1 MHIEIFDIETNGIK
15 DFKTLLGL
23 KTIHCI
29 GMASPDGEPE
39 LVPVEEALE
48 RLRLADIIVGHNIQ
62 DFDVRAI
69 QRLHPDWNTDAVIR
83 DTLIMCRMLWPDIQ
97 NEDWQTPEFPK
108 NLVGRQSLKAW
119 GVRLGIH
126 KGEFAQ
132 CADWDE
138 YTDEMGE
145 YCLQDVRV
153 TQALWNRI
161 KKENPPA
168 RPTVLEHEF
177 AAIVSQQERNG
188 FGFDIN
194 AAKELHSSLLHEKDQ
209 LKKRLQG
216 QFPSQIIPM
225 KTPAY
230 YEDPITKKRY
240 TRKSDAPMNIRKALL
255 NGELRVKEVPFN
267 PGSRMQ
273 IADGLIK
280 KHGWNPTEFTGEGR
294 ARVDESIL
302 RELEYPE
309 ATDLILYLTIA
320 KRLGQIADGR
330 ESWLKVEKDGRIY
343 GRVNP
348 CGAVTSRCTH
358 SRPNMAQVP
367 RVGAPWGKECR
378 SLFVAPEG
386 CVLVGV
392 DASGLELRCLAHYTY
407 SLDGGHYAKE
417 ILHGD
422 IHTSNQRA
430 AGLPDRDSAKTFIY
444 ALCYGAGDAKI
455 GSIVGGG
462 VDEGRKIKREF
473 FRKISSL
480 KRIQD
485 GVKNR
490 LKQQDHLVGIDG
502 RKLKIRSPHSALNTL
517 LQSAGAIAMKEA
529 TCLIHRAF
537 KAEGWTEA
545 DVMQVGHIHDEVQF
559 QAREEIAD
567 HVGRISVQAIRD
579 AGESLGFRCPLDGEY
594 RIGHNWAETH

>member
-15 DFKTLLGL
+15 DFGSLLGL

-29 GMASPDGEPE
+29 GMASPNSEPE
-39 LVPVEEALE
+39 LVPVDEALE
-48 RLRLADIIVGHNIQ
+48 RLSLADIIVGHNIQ

-69 QRLHPDWNTDAVIR
+69 QRLNPDWKTDAAIR
-83 DTLIMCRMLWPDIQ
+83 DTLILCRMLWPDIQ

-108 NLVGRQSLKAW
+108 NLIGRQSLKAW

-126 KGEFAQ
+126 KGDFAQ

-161 KKENPPA
+161 EKENPPE

-188 FGFDIN
+188 FGFDIS
-194 AAKELHSSLLHEKDQ
+194 AARELHSSLSDEKDQ
-209 LKKRLQG
+209 LKRKLQG
-216 QFPSQIIPM
+216 LFPPQIIPM

-230 YEDPITKKRY
+230 YEDPVTNKRY
-240 TRKSDAPMNIRKALL
+240 TRKCDAPISIRKMLL
-255 NGELRVKEVPFN
+255 NGELRVKTLPFN

-273 IADGLIK
+273 IADGLIG
-280 KHGWNPTEFTGEGR
+280 KHGWTPTEFTGEGR

-302 RELEYPE
+302 SGLDYPE
-309 ATDLILYLTIA
+309 AVDLISYLTIA

-330 ESWLKVEKDGRIY
+330 ESWLKVEREGRIH

-386 CVLVGV
+386 HVLVGV
-392 DASGLELRCLAHYTY
+392 DASGLELRCLAHYTFA
-407 SLDGGHYAKE
+407 LDGGHYAKE

-422 IHTSNQRA
+422 IHTANQKA

-462 VDEGRKIKREF
+462 HEEGRKIKKAF
-473 FRKISSL
+473 FRKISAL
-480 KRIQD
+480 KKIQD
-485 GVKNR
+485 GVRKR
-490 LKQQDHLVGIDG
+490 LMQQDHLVGIDG

-529 TCLIHRAF
+529 TCLLHRAL
-537 KAEGWTEA
+537 KSKGWTTK
-545 DVMQVGHIHDEVQF
+545 DVMQVGHIHDEIQF
-559 QAREEIAD
+559 QVREEIAD
-567 HVGRISVQAIRD
+567 DVGRISVQAIRD
-579 AGESLGFRCPLDGEY
+579 AGKSLGFRCPLDGEY

>member
-188 FGFDIN
+188 FAFDVN
-194 AAKELHSSLLHEKDQ
+194 D
-209 LKKRLQG
+209 
-216 QFPSQIIPM
+216 
-225 KTPAY
+225 
-230 YEDPITKKRY
+230 
-240 TRKSDAPMNIRKALL
+240 
-255 NGELRVKEVPFN
+255 
-267 PGSRMQ
+267 
-273 IADGLIK
+273 
-280 KHGWNPTEFTGEGR
+280 
-294 ARVDESIL
+294 ARVLHTELLTIKDDIE
-302 RELEYPE
+302 REL
-309 ATDLILYLTIA
+309 
-320 KRLGQIADGR
+320 
-330 ESWLKVEKDGRIY
+330 
-343 GRVNP
+343 
-348 CGAVTSRCTH
+348 
-358 SRPNMAQVP
+358 
-367 RVGAPWGKECR
+367 
-378 SLFVAPEG
+378 
-386 CVLVGV
+386 
-392 DASGLELRCLAHYTY
+392 
-407 SLDGGHYAKE
+407 
-417 ILHGD
+417 
-422 IHTSNQRA
+422 
-430 AGLPDRDSAKTFIY
+430 
-444 ALCYGAGDAKI
+444 
-455 GSIVGGG
+455 
-462 VDEGRKIKREF
+462 
-473 FRKISSL
+473 
-480 KRIQD
+480 
-485 GVKNR
+485 
-490 LKQQDHLVGIDG
+490 
-502 RKLKIRSPHSALNTL
+502 
-517 LQSAGAIAMKEA
+517 
-529 TCLIHRAF
+529 
-537 KAEGWTEA
+537 
-545 DVMQVGHIHDEVQF
+545 
-559 QAREEIAD
+559 
-567 HVGRISVQAIRD
+567 
-579 AGESLGFRCPLDGEY
+579 
-594 RIGHNWAETH
+594 